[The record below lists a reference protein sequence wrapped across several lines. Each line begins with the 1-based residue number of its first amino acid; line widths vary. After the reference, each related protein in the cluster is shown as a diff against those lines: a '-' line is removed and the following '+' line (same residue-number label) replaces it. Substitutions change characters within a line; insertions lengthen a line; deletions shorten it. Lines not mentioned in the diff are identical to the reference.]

1 MAGKLRKIAD
11 QYATIFWIL
20 CVLFY
25 IIGYKLVSV
34 NILGKTSYSY
44 DVAFLKLSLSFL
56 AIIMM
61 KEMYKGEFSFH
72 LRTEKMMKGLLLL
85 WPGLLFLVFNILKTN
100 IQADKIVTETLLM
113 VVITNMI
120 TGFYEEIIMRG
131 MLLGHMMKH
140 WKNDEKKV
148 LKSVVVTS
156 ILFGAVHLGNLVY
169 GNILDTIFQVFYA
182 TTLGLVFGAAY
193 LRTKNLWACIFIH
206 GIIDVSSAVY
216 TINYAPG
223 EEVVDM
229 GSGNGL
235 MGSGIGFLLVLAANL
250 LSVVVFL
257 YELRKEK
264 RAEIA
269 ELWADE
275 LC

>member
-257 YELRKEK
+257 YELRKKK

>member
-182 TTLGLVFGAAY
+182 TTLGLVFGASY

-264 RAEIA
+264 RAEIV

>member
-61 KEMYKGEFSFH
+61 KEMYKGKFSFH

-264 RAEIA
+264 RAEIV

>member
-61 KEMYKGEFSFH
+61 KEMYKGKFSFH

-229 GSGNGL
+229 GSGKGL

-264 RAEIA
+264 RAEIV

>member
-182 TTLGLVFGAAY
+182 TTLGLVFGASY